1 MVVATIDR
9 KGAAPPP
16 LTSPAPPPIVAHAD
30 PLSFSPPH
38 NVTSALPGTSHIR
51 RAAAILLKSQQ
62 IGIVAVLIALGIAL
76 TFAAGSH
83 VDVLSGARINNFLNA
98 YTLVQIGTDA
108 SSFAIMGVGATIV
121 IIAGGID
128 LSVGAIYALSGVGM
142 AMVLRTLGPMGP
154 VATVLV
160 ALATCLSIA
169 LLCGLANGFMVI
181 GLGVHPFIITLGTMW
196 VLRGLAFVVSHAESV
211 LVPDAL
217 TNVAKARLGLGAD
230 LFPVPLLVMLVVTAI
245 GQVYLS
251 RTVSGRHVFAVG
263 GNPEASRYSGLRV
276 DRIKLGVY
284 AISGLSAGIAAF
296 LGASFYG
303 SATSSDA
310 NGYELYVIAAAVVGG
325 ASLIGGKGSAISA
338 TLGAILIV
346 MIRQAIR
353 TLHLD
358 QNYEW
363 IIIGSAM
370 ILAVVL
376 DQGGTRL
383 LARRMAA
390 GSQMAGRHGGLPPSP
405 APDTSTAA
413 PEAHS

>member
-1 MVVATIDR
+1 MVRRVFLLVLSVSTS
-9 KGAAPPP
+9 
-16 LTSPAPPPIVAHAD
+16 LTSFALLSIVAHAD
-30 PLSFSPPH
+30 ILSSSSPY
-38 NVTSALPGTSHIR
+38 NMTSALPWTSPIR
-51 RAAAILLKSQQ
+51 RATGVLLKSQQ
-62 IGIVAVLIALGIAL
+62 IGIVAVLLALGAAL

-83 VDVLSGARINNFLNA
+83 VDVLSGDSTNNFLNA
-98 YTLVQIGTDA
+98 YTLVQMGTDA

-142 AMVLRTLGPMGP
+142 AMVLRALGPMGP
-154 VATVLV
+154 ATTVCV

-169 LLCGLANGFMVI
+169 LLCGLANGLMVI

-196 VLRGLAFVVSHAESV
+196 VLRGLAFVVSHAESI
-211 LVPDAL
+211 LVPGAL
-217 TNVAKARLGLGAD
+217 TSVAKARLGLSAD
-230 LFPVPLLVMLVVTAI
+230 LYPVPLLVMLLVAAI
-245 GQVYLS
+245 GQMYLS
-251 RTVSGRHVFAVG
+251 RTVNGRYVFAIG

-276 DRIKLGVY
+276 DRIKLWVY

-390 GSQMAGRHGGLPPSP
+390 APPV
-405 APDTSTAA
+405 DETSTPA
-413 PEAHS
+413 PEAS

>member
-1 MVVATIDR
+1 MNSD
-9 KGAAPPP
+9 
-16 LTSPAPPPIVAHAD
+16 SPRNS
-30 PLSFSPPH
+30 L
-38 NVTSALPGTSHIR
+38 LR
-51 RAAAILLKSQQ
+51 RAAGSVLRSQQ
-62 IGIVAVLIALGIAL
+62 IGIVAVLIALGVAL
-76 TFAAGSH
+76 TLAAGSH
-83 VDVLSGARINNFLNA
+83 VDPLSGARVNNFLNA
-98 YTLVQIGTDA
+98 YTLVQMGTDA

-128 LSVGAIYALSGVGM
+128 LSVGAIYALAGVGT
-142 AMVLRTLGPMGP
+142 AMVLRALGPMGP
-154 VATVLV
+154 TTTVIV
-160 ALATCLSIA
+160 ALVTCLSIA
-169 LLCGLANGFMVI
+169 LLCGLANGLMVI

-196 VLRGLAFVVSHAESV
+196 ILRGLAFVVSRAESI
-211 LVPDAL
+211 LVPGAL
-217 TNVAKARLGLGAD
+217 TNVAKARLGLSAE
-230 LFPVPLLVMLVVTAI
+230 LYPVPLLVMLLVMAV
-245 GQVYLS
+245 GQLYLS
-251 RTVSGRHVFAVG
+251 RTVNGRYVFAIG
-263 GNPEASRYSGLRV
+263 GNLEASRYSGLRV

-284 AISGLSAGIAAF
+284 MISGLSAGIAAF

-370 ILAVVL
+370 IIAVVL

-390 GSQMAGRHGGLPPSP
+390 ASAV
-405 APDTSTAA
+405 
-413 PEAHS
+413 PEPTTPEPEVT